1 MKKEMKKIFNRLVIF
16 GSFCLVGCTDTLD
29 NVKKGLGG
37 GKRVSTDE
45 FLVKKKDP
53 LTMPP
58 KWNEL
63 PQPGESLGAGTEGI
77 AKEVTDIEDLLKK
90 NGIQSDV
97 NESESSASLEDSILK
112 KIKKK

>member
-1 MKKEMKKIFNRLVIF
+1 MQKIFNKIIILMVF
-16 GSFCLVGCTDTLD
+16 FVTACTDTLD

-37 GKRVSTDE
+37 GKRITTDE

-58 KWNEL
+58 KWNKL
-63 PQPGESLGAGTEGI
+63 PEPGQNILLDNEIE
-77 AKEVTDIEDLLKK
+77 EVTDIEEL
-90 NGIQSDV
+90 IQSGKNKSSSV
-97 NESESSASLEDSILK
+97 NTEVGTSLEDSVLK